1 MSSLRPLLA
10 TSRSIPLFVVRVAL
24 GAVMIPHGAQK
35 AFGAFGGPGLDAT
48 MRSFA
53 ELGIPYAL
61 GLCAIAAE
69 LLGGV
74 ALVLGLLTRVAA
86 FGIGTV
92 MVVAVWQVHLR
103 NGFFM
108 NWTGQQAGEG
118 YEYHVLATSMA
129 LALVLGGAG
138 APSVDRFLAVRD

>member
-1 MSSLRPLLA
+1 
-10 TSRSIPLFVVRVAL
+10 
-24 GAVMIPHGAQK
+24 
-35 AFGAFGGPGLDAT
+35 

-61 GLCAIAAE
+61 GLCAVAAE

-103 NGFFM
+103 HGFFM

-118 YEYHVLATSMA
+118 YEYHVLAASMA

-138 APSVDRFLAVRD
+138 ALSVDRFLAVRD